1 MPALARAT
9 PTWLSAINLSD
20 PGQDGFDPQVAV
32 DSSGDSLVVWNRSD
46 GSKLRIQAQFRATD
60 GTFGPIESISAS
72 NRDASQPQVA
82 FDPSGNAV
90 AVWTQSDGAN
100 QRIHAAFRPAGGSF
114 GADQTISDAGQN
126 ASSPQIAFD
135 GAGNAVAVWYRFD
148 GANDRVQAAI
158 RPASGSFGPAQT
170 LSPPG
175 FESFNPEVAGGPNV
189 DANGVAIWTG
199 SDGVHSRVQ
208 TARRRDVVGF
218 PRPRGATPMRVS
230 LVPAFNQCT
239 SANRTHGA
247 PLAFGSCAPPQQTS
261 SVLTV
266 GTPDANGSPAN
277 FTGFVLFNAV
287 AGNSST
293 EANEADVKIQVAI
306 TDVRNRPSLTD
317 YVGRVLMRADLQITD
332 NSNSAETPEPGT
344 VQTFKYSA
352 PVDCVSTPSTSVGSS
367 CNLTT
372 TANTLV
378 PGTVIESRRS
388 IWQLGQVE
396 VMDAGP
402 NGTGYQN
409 CPPTCGDGDEATF
422 LREGIFAP

>member
-1 MPALARAT
+1 
-9 PTWLSAINLSD
+9 
-20 PGQDGFDPQVAV
+20 
-32 DSSGDSLVVWNRSD
+32 
-46 GSKLRIQAQFRATD
+46 
-60 GTFGPIESISAS
+60 
-72 NRDASQPQVA
+72 
-82 FDPSGNAV
+82 
-90 AVWTQSDGAN
+90 
-100 QRIHAAFRPAGGSF
+100 
-114 GADQTISDAGQN
+114 
-126 ASSPQIAFD
+126 
-135 GAGNAVAVWYRFD
+135 
-148 GANDRVQAAI
+148 
-158 RPASGSFGPAQT
+158 

-175 FESFNPEVAGGPNV
+175 SESFNPEVAAGPNV

-199 SDGVHSRVQ
+199 SDGTNSRVQ
-208 TARRRDVVGF
+208 SARRRDVVGY

-230 LVPAFNQCT
+230 LVPAFNQCA
-239 SANRTHGA
+239 SPNRSHGS

-266 GTPDANGSPAN
+266 GSPDANGAPAN
-277 FTGFVLFNAV
+277 LTGFVVFNAV

-293 EANEADVKIQVAI
+293 EVNEADVKIQVAI

-332 NSNSAETPEPGT
+332 NTNAAETPEPGT
-344 VQTFKYSA
+344 VQTFKYNA

-402 NGTGYQN
+402 NGTGYAS

-422 LREGIFAP
+422 LREGIFVP